1 MKQSSQMPASLA
13 MAIAFSL
20 SGMSAQAA
28 DALAPIAVEAEADTA
43 AEPIVQGR
51 EALTPSATTAADLLK
66 SVPGADVNRNGSLSG
81 IAQYRGLFGD
91 RIDVSVNGQPSVSA
105 CTNAMDA
112 PLSYAPAPLFERLTV
127 YRGVAP
133 VSVAQEG
140 IGGVMVAETWRPEF
154 EAGTQGR
161 VTAGATSVNEG
172 HALGANAAVASDT
185 QQLWVAASREQANDT
200 DYAHGTIGATEYER
214 NSYELGYRLR
224 AGGGIWS
231 LEFARDDGGPAGT
244 PALAMDTY
252 RNEADRYQLSY
263 AGTLG
268 THGVNVTAW
277 RSDGEHDMDNYHL
290 RPSATTLR
298 RSLTSADDRGV
309 KVDVS
314 RAAGGGLLTVGA
326 EAQKTVHEGDIYDAA
341 TDTLLTVAYNDVERA
356 PMGAYVEWEGRR
368 GNWQLVAGA
377 RYTRVAMDAGEV
389 DSSMAMMNPA
399 VAAYRD
405 AFNAAD
411 RSVTD
416 DNLNWAL
423 NLRRP
428 LTAGTELVAGLS
440 RKVRSA
446 SYQERYLWLPMES
459 TGGLADGNVYVGD
472 IGLDPEV
479 GHEIDLGIDWQ
490 AGAHYFTPRVFYRDV
505 KDYIQG
511 VPNGDT
517 FMGNTVFQFTNVDA
531 ELYGVDAGF
540 GLGLTQAL
548 RVDGAMSYTRG
559 KRTDVD
565 DDLYRIAPPHLNAEL
580 SYVSGRSV
588 FGVEGVFYAEQ
599 DDVSAT
605 NLEQTTASYAVYN
618 LSWRY
623 AATRNADLTLGVDN
637 VFDNGYQDHLAGYN
651 RVVDSDVPVGE
662 RLPGAGRNFHAG
674 LTMSF

>member
-20 SGMSAQAA
+20 YGVSAQAA
-28 DALAPIAVEAEADTA
+28 EALAPIAVEAEADTA

-51 EALTPSATTAADLLK
+51 DALTPSSATVAELLK

-91 RIDVSVNGQPSVSA
+91 RIDVSVNGQPSISA

-140 IGGVMVAETWRPEF
+140 IGGVMVAETWRPAF

-172 HALGANAAVASDT
+172 YALGANAAVASDA

-200 DYAHGTIGATEYER
+200 DYAHGSIGATEYER

-244 PALAMDTY
+244 PALAMDTH
-252 RNEADRYQLSY
+252 RNEADRYRLSY
-263 AGTLG
+263 AGSLG
-268 THGVNVTAW
+268 AHGVNVTAW

-377 RYTRVAMDAGEV
+377 RYTRVAMDADEV
-389 DSSMAMMNPA
+389 DSRMVMMNPA
-399 VAAYRD
+399 VATYRD

-428 LTAGTELVAGLS
+428 LAAGTELVVGLS

-472 IGLDPEV
+472 IRLDPEV

-517 FMGNTVFQFTNVDA
+517 FMGNPVFQFTNVDA

-580 SYVSGRSV
+580 SYVHGRSV
-588 FGVEGVFYAEQ
+588 FGVEGVFYAKQ
-599 DDVSAT
+599 DDVATT

-623 AATRNADLTLGVDN
+623 TAARNADLTLGVDN

-651 RVVDSDVPVGE
+651 RVADSDVPVGE
-662 RLPGAGRNFHAG
+662 RLPGAGRNFYAG

>member
-1 MKQSSQMPASLA
+1 MKQSSQMSASLA
-13 MAIAFSL
+13 MAVAFSL

-28 DALAPIAVEAEADTA
+28 DALAPIAVEAKAETA
-43 AEPIVQGR
+43 AETIVQGR
-51 EALTPSATTAADLLK
+51 EALTPSATTVADLLK

-105 CTNAMDA
+105 CPNAMDA

-140 IGGVMVAETWRPEF
+140 IGGVMVAETWRPAF
-154 EAGTQGR
+154 EAGTEGR

-172 HALGANAAVASDT
+172 YALGANAAVASDT

-200 DYAHGTIGATEYER
+200 DYAHGSIGATEYER

-224 AGGGIWS
+224 TGSGIWG

-244 PALAMDTY
+244 PALGMDPH

-268 THGVNVTAW
+268 AHGVNVTAW
-277 RSDGEHDMDNYHL
+277 RSDQDHDMDNYHL

-298 RSLTSADDRGV
+298 RSLSSVDDRGV

-326 EAQKTVHEGDIYDAA
+326 EAQKTEHQADMSDP
-341 TDTLLTVAYNDVERA
+341 TNPMFFTTTYNDVERA

-368 GNWQLVAGA
+368 GSWQLVAGA
-377 RYTRVAMDAGEV
+377 RYTRVAMDAGKV

-399 VAAYRD
+399 ARAYRD

-411 RSVTD
+411 RSVND

-428 LTAGTELVAGLS
+428 LAAGTELVAGLS

-459 TGGLADGNVYVGD
+459 TGGLADGNVYIGD

-511 VPNGDT
+511 VPNGDM
-517 FMGNTVFQFTNVDA
+517 FMGNPVFQFTNVDA
-531 ELYGVDAGF
+531 ELYGFDAGF
-540 GLGLTQAL
+540 GIGLTQAL

-580 SYVSGRSV
+580 SYAYGRSV
-588 FGVEGVFYAEQ
+588 FGVEGVFYAKQ
-599 DDVSAT
+599 DDVSTT
-605 NLEQTTASYAVYN
+605 NFEQTTASYAVYN

-623 AATRNADLTLGVDN
+623 AAMRNADFTLGVDN

-674 LTMSF
+674 LTVSF